1 MLIDRTSRARIA
13 GSGAGLRR
21 VLAAVGFVLGAATVL
36 SAAATTEALAQV
48 PVAVVPKQPVIT
60 TTQGQASAA
69 AAAQAPAATPAT
81 IPAQAASP
89 APAAGGVPTPA
100 GAGAKGGADSAA
112 NPNPHDP
119 NNKWGF
125 FEHYCEKCHNSTD
138 WAGGVAFDA
147 MSADSIGDDA
157 KELEEAVRKLQGRLM
172 PPPGKPQ
179 PDQRTVDDMVGW
191 LTARL
196 DEAGASHPNPG
207 SVVIH
212 RLNRTEYAREVKD
225 LLALNIDAAA
235 LLPKDT
241 KGEGGFDNVASVLK
255 VSPSFLDQYIVA
267 AHDVSMQ
274 AIGSNVASVAPT
286 VYRASPENNQEMH
299 VEGLPLGTRGGMFVE
314 HLFAA
319 DGEYTFNINQG
330 GSFGGGYI
338 TGLDS
343 RQTLIMTIDGEQ
355 VFEASIGGPEDLKL
369 ADQKQAP
376 AVKEIRARFE
386 NIHANVKAGPHKIGI
401 AFIAR
406 SMPESDDKLE
416 PLGSGGQIPRVPGV
430 LGVEVVGPA
439 KPTGISATPSRARI
453 FICHP
458 QTESEEYPCA
468 RQIVANLARHA
479 YRRPVSDVDVAAP
492 MRFYQAGREKH
503 GFEGGIQEAL
513 MAILASPKF
522 LYRVEAVPQNVSAG
536 ATYPI
541 SDLELASRLSFFLW
555 SEGPDDEL
563 LSVAGRAE
571 LHEPGMLEKQVR
583 RMLADRRSSALVYNF
598 ADEWLNVDEVDRIE
612 PDPSLFPEFDG
623 PLRAAFKRETEL
635 FVGSVLAENQ
645 SVVTLLDANYTFVNG
660 RLAREYGIP
669 NIQGEQ
675 FRRVTLTDP
684 NRFGLLGKGSF
695 LMGTSYANRTSPVK
709 RGAWILENIT
719 GTPPHAPP
727 PGVEALKENMDG
739 VKAKTVRERMEA
751 HRSNPSCNQCHGIL
765 DPLGFAFENFDAIG
779 GWRTKDHETA
789 TLIDAGGELGGVPLR
804 GPADVRKML
813 LQKPQ
818 QFALTFT
825 EKLFAYSLGRGLEYT
840 DMPVVRAIVRAAA
853 TNDYRFVSIVL
864 GIVNSPSFQMQSV
877 PDGTGSGTAP
887 VKQASLQP

>member
-1 MLIDRTSRARIA
+1 VNA
-13 GSGAGLRR
+13 
-21 VLAAVGFVLGAATVL
+21 
-36 SAAATTEALAQV
+36 E
-48 PVAVVPKQPVIT
+48 
-60 TTQGQASAA
+60 
-69 AAAQAPAATPAT
+69 
-81 IPAQAASP
+81 
-89 APAAGGVPTPA
+89 PTP
-100 GAGAKGGADSAA
+100 
-112 NPNPHDP
+112 DP

-125 FEHYCEKCHNSTD
+125 FEQYCEKCHNSTD

-147 MSADSIGDDA
+147 MSADSVGDDA

-179 PDQRTVDDMVGW
+179 PDQQTVDNMVAW
-191 LTARL
+191 LTTRL
-196 DEAGASHPNPG
+196 DEAGGTHPNPG

-212 RLNRTEYAREVKD
+212 RLNRTEYAREVRD

-235 LLPKDT
+235 LLPRDT

-267 AHDVSMQ
+267 AHDVSVQ

-286 VYRASPENNQEMH
+286 VYRSSPENSQEAH
-299 VEGLPLGTRGGMFVE
+299 IEGLPLGTRGGLLVE
-314 HLFAA
+314 HLFPA

-343 RQTLIMTIDGEQ
+343 KQTLIMTIDGEQ
-355 VFEASIGGPEDLKL
+355 VFEGSLGGPQDLKQ

-376 AVKEIRARFE
+376 AVKEIRARFD
-386 NIHANVKAGPHKIGI
+386 NIHAKVSAGPHKIGI

-406 SMPESDDKLE
+406 SMAESDDKLQ
-416 PLGSGGQIPRVPGV
+416 PLGSGGQIPRQPGV
-430 LGVEVVGPA
+430 LGFEVLGPA
-439 KPTGISATPSRARI
+439 KPTGISDTPSRARI
-453 FICHP
+453 FICYP
-458 QTESEEYPCA
+458 KNESEEYPCA
-468 RQIVANLARHA
+468 QQIVANLARRA
-479 YRRPVSDVDVAAP
+479 YRRPVGEADLAAP
-492 MRFYQAGREKH
+492 LRFYKAGREKH

-513 MAILASPKF
+513 MALLASPKF
-522 LYRVEAVPQNVSAG
+522 LYRVEALPQSVSAG
-536 ATYPI
+536 AAYRI

-555 SEGPDDEL
+555 SQGPDEEL
-563 LSVAGRAE
+563 LNVAGSGK
-571 LHEPGMLEKQVR
+571 LHEAGVLEKQVR
-583 RMLADRRSSALVYNF
+583 RMLADRRAGALVTNF

-635 FVGSVLAENQ
+635 FVGSVLTENQ
-645 SVVTLLDANYTFVNG
+645 SVVNLLDANYTFVNE

-779 GWRTKDHETA
+779 GWRNKDHETA
-789 TLIDAGGELGGVPLR
+789 TVIDAGGELGGVPLH
-804 GPADVRKML
+804 GPADVRQML
-813 LQKPQ
+813 MRKPQ

-825 EKLFAYSLGRGLEYT
+825 EKLFEYSLGRGLEYT
-840 DMPVVRAIVRAAA
+840 DMPTVRAIVRDAGKD
-853 TNDYRFVSIVL
+853 NYRFVSIVL
-864 GIVNSPSFQMQSV
+864 GIVDSPSFQMQMV
-877 PDGTGSGTAP
+877 PDGSAPGTAP

>member
-1 MLIDRTSRARIA
+1 MLIDRNSQAA
-13 GSGAGLRR
+13 GSAATLAR
-21 VLAAVGFVLGAATVL
+21 VVLAVGFVLGIAP
-36 SAAATTEALAQV
+36 AAALAGESS
-48 PVAVVPKQPVIT
+48 PAPAASSQPP
-60 TTQGQASAA
+60 
-69 AAAQAPAATPAT
+69 AAQAPAKSGTDATESPHAT
-81 IPAQAASP
+81 
-89 APAAGGVPTPA
+89 
-100 GAGAKGGADSAA
+100 D
-112 NPNPHDP
+112 PNNKDP

-125 FEHYCEKCHNSTD
+125 FEQYCEKCHNSTD

-147 MSADSIGDDA
+147 MSQDSIGDDA

-179 PDQRTVDDMVGW
+179 PDQQSVDNMVSW
-191 LTARL
+191 LTTRL
-196 DEAGASHPNPG
+196 DEVGGKSPNPG

-225 LLALNIDAAA
+225 LLGINIDAPA

-241 KGEGGFDNVASVLK
+241 KGESGFDNVSSVLK

-267 AHDVSMQ
+267 AHDVSVQ
-274 AIGSNVASVAPT
+274 AIGSNVASTAPA
-286 VYRASPENNQEMH
+286 VYRSSPEHSQEGH
-299 VEGLPLGTRGGMFVE
+299 VEGLPLGTRGGVLVE
-314 HLFAA
+314 HLFPA
-319 DGEYTFNINQG
+319 DGDYTFNVNQG

-343 RQTLIMTIDGEQ
+343 KQTLVMTIDGKE
-355 VFEASIGGPEDLKL
+355 VFRGSLGGPEDLKA

-376 AVKEIRARFE
+376 AVKAIRARFD
-386 NIHANVKAGPHKIGI
+386 NIHQTLKAGPHKIGI

-406 SMPESDDKLE
+406 STPESDDKLE
-416 PLGSGGQIPRVPGV
+416 PLGSLGSIPRVPGV
-430 LGVEVVGPA
+430 LGFEVIGPS
-439 KPTGISATPSRARI
+439 KPTGISETPSRAKI
-453 FICHP
+453 FICYP
-458 QTESEEYPCA
+458 KSESEELPCA
-468 RQIVANLARHA
+468 QQIVANLARRA
-479 YRRPVSDVDVAAP
+479 YRRPVGDADLAAP
-492 MRFYQAGREKH
+492 MRFYKAGREKH

-522 LYRVEAVPQNVSAG
+522 LYRVEAPPVNVQAG
-536 ATYPI
+536 TAYHI
-541 SDLELASRLSFFLW
+541 GDLELASRLSFFLW
-555 SEGPDDEL
+555 SQGPDDEL
-563 LSVAGRAE
+563 LSTAGSNK
-571 LHEPGMLEKQVR
+571 LHEPAVLEKEVR
-583 RMLADRRSSALVYNF
+583 RMLADPRANALVYNF
-598 ADEWLNVDEVDRIE
+598 ADQWLNVDEVDRIE

-623 PLRAAFKRETEL
+623 ALRAAFKKETEL
-635 FVGSVLAENQ
+635 FVGSVLRENQ
-645 SVVTLLDANYTFVNG
+645 SVIRLLDGNYTFVNE

-684 NRFGLLGKGSF
+684 NRWGLLGKASF

-779 GWRTKDHETA
+779 GWRNKDHETA
-789 TLIDAGGELGGVPLR
+789 TVIDAGGELGGVKLR
-804 GPADVRKML
+804 GPADVRQYLM
-813 LQKPQ
+813 QKPQ

-825 EKLFAYSLGRGLEYT
+825 EKLFEFSLGRGLNYT
-840 DMPVVRAIVRAAA
+840 DMPSVRAIVRDAAKD
-853 TNDYRFVSIVL
+853 DYRFVSIVL
-864 GIVNSPSFQMQSV
+864 GIVNSPSFQMQMI
-877 PDGTGSGTAP
+877 PEGTGGTPPIKEA
-887 VKQASLQP
+887 KLQP

>member
-1 MLIDRTSRARIA
+1 MLIDRIA
-13 GSGAGLRR
+13 KVLLAGAFALGSGAGI
-21 VLAAVGFVLGAATVL
+21 
-36 SAAATTEALAQV
+36 ALAGESV
-48 PVAVVPKQPVIT
+48 PAAQANAPQP
-60 TTQGQASAA
+60 AA
-69 AAAQAPAATPAT
+69 AAESTAQPQAQA
-81 IPAQAASP
+81 SP
-89 APAAGGVPTPA
+89 H
-100 GAGAKGGADSAA
+100 A
-112 NPNPHDP
+112 NDP

-125 FEHYCEKCHNSTD
+125 FEQYCEKCHNSTD

-147 MSADSIGDDA
+147 MSPDSVGDDA

-179 PDQRTVDDMVGW
+179 PDQATVDNMVSY
-191 LTARL
+191 LTTRL
-196 DEAGASHPNPG
+196 DEVGGQHPNPG

-225 LLALNIDAAA
+225 LLGINIDAPA

-241 KGEGGFDNVASVLK
+241 KGESGFDNVSSVLK

-267 AHDVSMQ
+267 AHDVSVQ
-274 AIGSNVASVAPT
+274 AIGSNVASTAPA
-286 VYRASPENNQEMH
+286 VYRSSPEHSQEGH
-299 VEGLPLGTRGGMFVE
+299 VEGLPLGTRGGMLVE
-314 HLFAA
+314 HLFPA
-319 DGEYTFNINQG
+319 DGDYTFNLNQG

-343 RQTLIMTIDGEQ
+343 KQTLIMTIDGKE
-355 VFEASIGGPEDLKL
+355 VFRGSLGGPEDLKA

-376 AVKEIRARFE
+376 AVKTIRARFD
-386 NIHANVKAGPHKIGI
+386 NIHQTLKAGPHKIGI

-406 SMPESDDKLE
+406 STPESDDKLE
-416 PLGSGGQIPRVPGV
+416 PLGSLGSLPRVPGV
-430 LGVEVVGPA
+430 LGFEVIGPS
-439 KPTGISATPSRARI
+439 KPTGISETPSRAKI
-453 FICHP
+453 FICYP
-458 QTESEEYPCA
+458 KNESEELPCA
-468 RQIVANLARHA
+468 QQIVANLARHA
-479 YRRPVSDVDVAAP
+479 YRRPVGDVDLAAP
-492 MRFYQAGREKH
+492 MRFYKTGREKH

-522 LYRVEAVPQNVSAG
+522 LYRVEAPPANAQAG
-536 ATYPI
+536 TAYPI
-541 SDLELASRLSFFLW
+541 GDLELASRLSFFLW
-555 SEGPDDEL
+555 SQGPDDEL
-563 LSVAGRAE
+563 LSAAGSNK
-571 LHEPGMLEKQVR
+571 LHEPAVLEKQVR
-583 RMLADRRSSALVYNF
+583 RMLADPRANALVYNF
-598 ADEWLNVDEVDRIE
+598 ADQWLNVDEVDRIE

-623 PLRAAFKRETEL
+623 SLRAAFKKETEL
-635 FVGSVLAENQ
+635 FVGSVLRENQ
-645 SVVTLLDANYTFVNG
+645 SVIRLLDGNYTFVNE

-684 NRFGLLGKGSF
+684 NRFGLLGKASF

-779 GWRTKDHETA
+779 GWRNKDHEKA
-789 TLIDAGGELGGVPLR
+789 TVIDAGGELGGAKLR
-804 GPADVRKML
+804 GPADVRAYLM
-813 LQKPQ
+813 QKPQ

-825 EKLFAYSLGRGLEYT
+825 EKLFEFSLGRGLDYT
-840 DMPVVRAIVRAAA
+840 DMPTVRSIVRAAA
-853 TNDYRFVSIVL
+853 KDDYRFVSIVL
-864 GIVNSPSFQMQSV
+864 GIVNSPSFQMQMV
-877 PDGTGSGTAP
+877 PEGTGGTPPIKEAKLAP
-887 VKQASLQP
+887 

>member
-1 MLIDRTSRARIA
+1 MLIERISRRRVTGGGAR
-13 GSGAGLRR
+13 LCR
-21 VLAAVGFVLGAATVL
+21 VLAAVAFATGAGALAAT
-36 SAAATTEALAQV
+36 ADAQA
-48 PVAVVPKQPVIT
+48 PAAVVPKQPVV
-60 TTQGQASAA
+60 
-69 AAAQAPAATPAT
+69 
-81 IPAQAASP
+81 P
-89 APAAGGVPTPA
+89 APPA
-100 GAGAKGGADSAA
+100 RADSIAKGGTDTAA
-112 NPNPHDP
+112 PNTHDP
-119 NNKWGF
+119 DNKWGF
-125 FEHYCEKCHNSTD
+125 FEQYCEKCHNSTD

-147 MSADSIGDDA
+147 MSPDSIGDDA

-179 PDQRTVDDMVGW
+179 PDQQTVDNMVDW
-191 LTARL
+191 LTTRL
-196 DEAGASHPNPG
+196 DETGAAHPNPG

-212 RLNRTEYAREVKD
+212 RLNRTEYAREVKE

-241 KGEGGFDNVASVLK
+241 RGEGGFDNVASVLK

-267 AHDVSMQ
+267 AHDVSVQ

-299 VEGLPLGTRGGMFVE
+299 VEGLPLGTRGGMLVE
-314 HLFAA
+314 HLFPA

-343 RQTLIMTIDGEQ
+343 KQTLIMTLDGEQ
-355 VFEASIGGPEDLKL
+355 VFEASLGGAQDLKL
-369 ADQKQAP
+369 ADQEQAP

-386 NIHANVKAGPHKIGI
+386 NIHAKVKAGPHKIGI
-401 AFIAR
+401 AFVAR

-416 PLGSGGQIPRVPGV
+416 PLGSLGQIPRVPGV

-439 KPTGISATPSRARI
+439 KPTGISDTPSRGKI
-453 FICHP
+453 FICYP
-458 QTESEEYPCA
+458 KTESEEYPCA
-468 RQIVANLARHA
+468 QQIVANLARHA
-479 YRRPVSDVDVAAP
+479 YRRPVGEVDLAAP
-492 MRFYQAGREKH
+492 LRFYEVGREKH

-522 LYRVEAVPQNVSAG
+522 LYRVEALPQDVSAG
-536 ATYPI
+536 TAFPI
-541 SDLELASRLSFFLW
+541 TDLELASRLSFFLW
-555 SEGPDDEL
+555 SQGPDDEL
-563 LSVAGRAE
+563 LSIAGSGK
-571 LHEPGMLEKQVR
+571 LHDPGMLEKQVR
-583 RMLADRRSSALVYNF
+583 RMLADKRSSALVYNF

-612 PDPSLFPEFDG
+612 PDPSLFPEFDS

-635 FVGSVLAENQ
+635 FVGSVLTENQ
-645 SVVTLLDANYTFVNG
+645 SVVNLLDANYTFVNE

-779 GWRTKDHETA
+779 GWRNKDHETA
-789 TLIDAGGELGGVPLR
+789 TVIDAGGELGGVPLR
-804 GPADVRKML
+804 GPADVRRML
-813 LQKPQ
+813 MQKPQ

-825 EKLFAYSLGRGLEYT
+825 ERLFAYSLGRGLEYT
-840 DMPVVRAIVRAAA
+840 DMPTVRSIVRNAAGD
-853 TNDYRFVSIVL
+853 DYRFVSIVL
-864 GIVNSPSFQMQSV
+864 GIVNSPAFRMQMV
-877 PDGTGSGTAP
+877 PDGTGSGTPP

>member
-1 MLIDRTSRARIA
+1 MT
-13 GSGAGLRR
+13 GGASLRR
-21 VLAAVGFVLGAATVL
+21 VVLAAVGFALGAGVVTAL
-36 SAAATTEALAQV
+36 AATEPPAQI
-48 PVAVVPKQPVIT
+48 PAAVVPKQPVV
-60 TTQGQASAA
+60 
-69 AAAQAPAATPAT
+69 
-81 IPAQAASP
+81 P
-89 APAAGGVPTPA
+89 APAAQVDSTAKAGTNSATANAANEA
-100 GAGAKGGADSAA
+100 GADTAA
-112 NPNPHDP
+112 NPHDP

-125 FEHYCEKCHNSTD
+125 FEQYCEKCHNSTD

-147 MSADSIGDDA
+147 MSPDSIGDDA

-179 PDQRTVDDMVGW
+179 PDQQTVDNMVDW
-191 LTARL
+191 LTTRL
-196 DEAGASHPNPG
+196 DETGAAHPNPG

-235 LLPKDT
+235 LLPRDT

-267 AHDVSMQ
+267 AHDVSVQ

-299 VEGLPLGTRGGMFVE
+299 VEGLPLGTRGGMLVE
-314 HLFAA
+314 HLFPA
-319 DGEYTFNINQG
+319 DGEYTFSINQG

-343 RQTLIMTIDGEQ
+343 KQTLIMTLDGEQ
-355 VFEASIGGPEDLKL
+355 VFEDSLGGAEDLKL

-386 NIHANVKAGPHKIGI
+386 NIHAKVKAGPHKIGI
-401 AFIAR
+401 AFVAR

-416 PLGSGGQIPRVPGV
+416 PLGSLGQIPRVPGV

-439 KPTGISATPSRARI
+439 EPMGISDTPSRAKI
-453 FICHP
+453 FICYP
-458 QTESEEYPCA
+458 KTESEEYPCA
-468 RQIVANLARHA
+468 QQIVANLARHA
-479 YRRPVSDVDVAAP
+479 YRRPVGDVDLAAP
-492 MRFYQAGREKH
+492 LRFYKVGREKH

-522 LYRVEAVPQNVSAG
+522 LYRVEALPQNVSAG
-536 ATYPI
+536 TAFHIT
-541 SDLELASRLSFFLW
+541 DLELASRLSFFLW
-555 SEGPDDEL
+555 SQGPDDEL
-563 LSVAGRAE
+563 LSIAGSGK
-571 LHEPGMLEKQVR
+571 LHDPGMLEKQVR
-583 RMLADRRSSALVYNF
+583 RMLADKRSSALVYNF

-635 FVGSVLAENQ
+635 FVGSVLTENQ
-645 SVVTLLDANYTFVNG
+645 SVVNLLDANYTFVNE

-675 FRRVTLTDP
+675 FRRVTLTDST
-684 NRFGLLGKGSF
+684 RFGLLGKGSF

-779 GWRTKDHETA
+779 GWRNKDHETA
-789 TLIDAGGELGGVPLR
+789 TVIDAGGELGGVPLR
-804 GPADVRKML
+804 GPTDVRRML
-813 LQKPQ
+813 MQRPQ

-840 DMPVVRAIVRAAA
+840 DMPTVRSIVRNAAGD
-853 TNDYRFVSIVL
+853 DYRFVSIVL
-864 GIVNSPSFQMQSV
+864 GIVNSPSFQMQMV
-877 PDGTGSGTAP
+877 PDGTGSGTPP

>member
-21 VLAAVGFVLGAATVL
+21 VLVAVGFALGAVTVL

-48 PVAVVPKQPVIT
+48 PVAVVPKQPVIAA
-60 TTQGQASAA
+60 TTQGQAPP
-69 AAAQAPAATPAT
+69 AAAQAPTATQP
-81 IPAQAASP
+81 ASP
-89 APAAGGVPTPA
+89 ASAAGA
-100 GAGAKGGADSAA
+100 NGGDDTAA
-112 NPNPHDP
+112 NPNPLDP
-119 NNKWGF
+119 NNKWTF

-179 PDQRTVDDMVGW
+179 PDQHTVDNMVDW

-196 DEAGASHPNPG
+196 DEAGVSHPNPG

-235 LLPKDT
+235 LLPRDT

-267 AHDVSMQ
+267 AHDVSVQ
-274 AIGSNVASVAPT
+274 AIGSNVASAAPT
-286 VYRASPENNQEMH
+286 VYRASPENNQEIH
-299 VEGLPLGTRGGMFVE
+299 VEGLPLGTRGGMLVE
-314 HLFAA
+314 HLFPA

-343 RQTLIMTIDGEQ
+343 KQTLIMTIDGEQ
-355 VFEASIGGPEDLKL
+355 VFEASLGGPEDLKR

-376 AVKEIRARFE
+376 AVKDIRARFE

-439 KPTGISATPSRARI
+439 KPTGISQTPSRARI
-453 FICHP
+453 FICYP

-468 RQIVANLARHA
+468 QQIVANLARHA
-479 YRRPVSDVDVAAP
+479 YRRPVSDVDLAAP
-492 MRFYQAGREKH
+492 MRFYKVGREKH

-522 LYRVEAVPQNVSAG
+522 LYRVEALPQNVGAG
-536 ATYPI
+536 TAFHI

-555 SEGPDDEL
+555 SQGPDDEL
-563 LSVAGRAE
+563 LGVAGRAE
-571 LHEPGMLEKQVR
+571 LHEPGVLEKQVR
-583 RMLADRRSSALVYNF
+583 RMLADKRSGALVYNF

-635 FVGSVLAENQ
+635 FVGSVLTENQ
-645 SVVTLLDANYTFVNG
+645 SVINLLDANYTFVNG

-675 FRRVTLTDP
+675 FRRVMLTDP

-789 TLIDAGGELGGVPLR
+789 TLIDAGGELRGVPLR

-813 LQKPQ
+813 MQKPQ

-825 EKLFAYSLGRGLEYT
+825 EKLFEYSLGRGLEYT
-840 DMPVVRAIVRAAA
+840 DMPTVRAIVRDAAKD
-853 TNDYRFVSIVL
+853 DYRFVSIVL
-864 GIVNSPSFQMQSV
+864 GVVNSPPFQMQMV